1 MRPQTL
7 DDLRKLYDGGAGF
20 SANAL
25 ARRLNRRTST
35 VHDALTIEGRDPGY
49 QFVLDMIGAVNE
61 MLDEAAV
68 GADK

>member
-1 MRPQTL
+1 MKHPQTL
-7 DDLRKLYDGGAGF
+7 DDLRSLYAEGGF

-25 ARRLNRRTST
+25 ARRLNRRPST
-35 VHDALTIEGRDPGY
+35 IHDALVKKTRDPGY
-49 QFVLDMIGAVNE
+49 TFVLSMIGAVNE